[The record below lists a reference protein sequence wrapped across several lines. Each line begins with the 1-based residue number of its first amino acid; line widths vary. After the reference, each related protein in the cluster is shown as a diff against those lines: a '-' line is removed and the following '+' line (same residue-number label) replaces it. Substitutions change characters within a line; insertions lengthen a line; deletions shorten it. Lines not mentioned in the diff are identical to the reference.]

1 MKWEKSEAAINKL
14 CAQLQCYLTNDE
26 IVAKAGAFVMRT
38 HGSVLQT
45 YSYEMQGDQVYI
57 ESLAWDGRTMTTA
70 IDLKLARLSGDP
82 VSYLT
87 GEWWFLVGCTL
98 GFRTDSSE

>member
-1 MKWEKSEAAINKL
+1 MKWDTSEAAIDKL
-14 CAQLQCYLTNDE
+14 CTQLQGYLTNDE
-26 IVAKAGAFVMRT
+26 IVAKAGAFVMST

-45 YSYEMQGDQVYI
+45 YSYEMHEDEVYI
-57 ESLAWDGRTMTTA
+57 ESLAWDGRTLTTA
-70 IDLKLARLSGDP
+70 INLKLARMSGDP

-87 GEWWFLVGCTL
+87 GEWRFLVGCTL